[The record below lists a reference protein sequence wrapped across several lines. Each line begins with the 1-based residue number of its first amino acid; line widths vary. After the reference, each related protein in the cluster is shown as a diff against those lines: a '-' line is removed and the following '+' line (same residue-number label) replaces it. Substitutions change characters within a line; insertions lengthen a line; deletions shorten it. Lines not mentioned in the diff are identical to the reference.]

1 MDEEL
6 LNEKVE
12 ELENRVSYLEA
23 ELEMSYEQER
33 FRRQMESMVRTEDAD
48 VEISD
53 NQIGGYHALFTGL
66 TADELN
72 RVVESIEFRDVPY
85 GWVITE
91 TSEGIGLEVWTGEY

>member
-48 VEISD
+48 VEIRD
-53 NQIGGYHALFTGL
+53 NQIGGYHARFTGL
-66 TADELN
+66 TVDELN
-72 RVVESIEFRDVPY
+72 RAVESIEFRDVPY
-85 GWVITE
+85 EWAMTE
-91 TSEGIGLEVWTGEY
+91 TSEGIGLEVWTAEY